1 MPNSKNVA
9 AIVNT
14 LVAEY
19 EAADSREALQKIADR
34 AFDYRSGLDSRERG
48 ILAEAFMDA
57 DTRIPS
63 APIVPLVSFG

>member
-1 MPNSKNVA
+1 MPNPKNVA

-19 EAADSREALQKIADR
+19 EAADSREAFHKIADR
-34 AFDYRSGLDSRERG
+34 AFSYRSGLDSRERG
-48 ILAEAFMDA
+48 ILAEAFMAA

-63 APIVPLVSFG
+63 APITPLVSFG

>member
-1 MPNSKNVA
+1 MPNHKNVA

-19 EAADSREALQKIADR
+19 EAANSRESIQKIADR
-34 AFDYRSGLDSRERG
+34 AFDYRSGLNSRERG
-48 ILAEAFMDA
+48 ILAEAFMAA

-63 APIVPLVSFG
+63 ASITPLVSFG